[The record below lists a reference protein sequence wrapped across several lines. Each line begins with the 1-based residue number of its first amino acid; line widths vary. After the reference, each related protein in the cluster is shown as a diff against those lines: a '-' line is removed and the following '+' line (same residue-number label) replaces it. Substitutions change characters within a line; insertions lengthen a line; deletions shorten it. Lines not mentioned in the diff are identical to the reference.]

1 MFRVGSQPAQIRT
14 ARTVSGGFALV
25 DALACVI
32 LAGVLG
38 ATVGVGALRQA
49 GAADPLG
56 AREQASM
63 MRDATSQRAMIQ
75 GMIIW
80 AGSNK
85 DAYPLPSDVDRA
97 DTTVSPLGL
106 AKNTTANI
114 FSLMVFNNLL
124 TPEQLISAVENNPN
138 IREYKGYELVLPK
151 KAVDPGKALWDPGM
165 SADFTAGPANIS
177 FAHLELST
185 SRRQRWKDTFSA
197 ENAVIC
203 TRGPRIVSV
212 QAADEST
219 ASPTFADEKSNTFL
233 MFKQKSRAGKWSGCV
248 AFADGRVE
256 LVENHFAPKHKTVTG
271 KTYDDKQ
278 NTKRPDM
285 AFFDEPDDP
294 ISTNN
299 FFGIFTTAGEKP
311 SDFKSIWD

>member
-1 MFRVGSQPAQIRT
+1 MFRVGSQPAAIHT
-14 ARTVSGGFALV
+14 ARHAGGFALV
-25 DALACVI
+25 DVLACVA

-38 ATVGVGALRQA
+38 AAVGVGALRQ
-49 GAADPLG
+49 GRSSDPVG
-56 AREQASM
+56 AREQAAM

-85 DAYPLPSDVDRA
+85 DSYPLPSDVDVA
-97 DTTVSPLGL
+97 GTTVMQLGL

-138 IREYKGYELVLPK
+138 VREYKGYELVLPK
-151 KAVDPGKALWDPGM
+151 KAVNPSKALWDPGM

-185 SRRQRWKDTFSA
+185 SRRQRWKDTFNA
-197 ENAVIC
+197 DNAVVC

-212 QAADEST
+212 QVADEST
-219 ASPTFADEKSNTFL
+219 ATPTFADEKSNTFL
-233 MFKQKSRAGKWSGCV
+233 MFKQKSRAGKWSGS
-248 AFADGRVE
+248 ATFADGRVE
-256 LVENHFAPKHKTVTG
+256 FIENHFAPKNKTVTG
-271 KTYDDKQ
+271 KTYDDKAGK
-278 NTKRPDM
+278 KRPDM

-299 FFGIFTTAGEKP
+299 FFGIFTAAGDKP
-311 SDFKSIWD
+311 SEFKSIWD

>member
-1 MFRVGSQPAQIRT
+1 MSRPGSQPAQSRPART
-14 ARTVSGGFALV
+14 AGGFALV
-25 DALACVI
+25 DALACVA
-32 LAGVLG
+32 LAGALGATLGIGVLG
-38 ATVGVGALRQA
+38 QNSP
-49 GAADPLG
+49 ADPVG

-63 MRDATSQRAMIQ
+63 MRDASSQRAMIQ

-85 DAYPLPSDVDRA
+85 DSYPLPSDADRA

-114 FSLMVFNNLL
+114 FSLMVFNSLL
-124 TPEQLISAVENNPN
+124 TPEQLISAAENNPN

-151 KAVDPGKALWDPGM
+151 KAVNPGKAMWDPGM

-197 ENAVIC
+197 DNAVVS

-212 QAADEST
+212 QVTDEST
-219 ASPTFADEKSNTFL
+219 ATPTFADEKSNTFQ
-233 MFKQKSRAGKWSGCV
+233 MFKQTSRKGKWSGCV
-248 AFADGRVE
+248 AFSDGRVE
-256 LVENHFAPKHKTVTG
+256 FIENHFAPKHKTVTG
-271 KTYDDKQ
+271 KTYDDKT
-278 NTKRPDM
+278 NKKRPDM

-299 FFGIFTTAGEKP
+299 FFGIFTSAGEKP
-311 SDFKSIWD
+311 ADFKSIWD